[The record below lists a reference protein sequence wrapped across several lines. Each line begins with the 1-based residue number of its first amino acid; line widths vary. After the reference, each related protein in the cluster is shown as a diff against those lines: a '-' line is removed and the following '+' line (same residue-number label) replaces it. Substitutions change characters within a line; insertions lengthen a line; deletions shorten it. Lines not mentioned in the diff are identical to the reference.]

1 MVFSFAI
8 IDGMAA
14 TTVKLIDNIKTQE
27 RLYYVCKCKEVTN
40 TSLTQERKPEI
51 PVREFVFHYAIYYF
65 AYLKRQRTLMR

>member
-8 IDGMAA
+8 IDGMTA

-27 RLYYVCKCKEVTN
+27 RLYYVCKCKVTN